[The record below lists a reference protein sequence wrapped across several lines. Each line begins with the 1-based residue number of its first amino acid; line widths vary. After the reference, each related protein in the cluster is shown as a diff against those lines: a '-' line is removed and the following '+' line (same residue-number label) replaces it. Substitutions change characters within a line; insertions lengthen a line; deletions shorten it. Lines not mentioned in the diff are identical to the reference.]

1 MAVGSKTAQG
11 WVSRMWF
18 LRLGL
23 VQVGLVDNGE
33 EIELMVGF
41 CVLKIYLK
49 IFNLFF
55 KILN

>member
-1 MAVGSKTAQG
+1 VAVGSKTAQG

-33 EIELMVGF
+33 EIELTVCF
-41 CVLKIYLK
+41 KKKY
-49 IFNLFF
+49 IFKN
-55 KILN
+55 I